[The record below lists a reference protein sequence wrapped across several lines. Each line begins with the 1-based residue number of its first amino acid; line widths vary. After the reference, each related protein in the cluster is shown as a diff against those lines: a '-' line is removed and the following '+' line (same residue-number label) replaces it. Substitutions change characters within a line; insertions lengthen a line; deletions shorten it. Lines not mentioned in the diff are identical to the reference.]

1 LLAGWF
7 EGVTGAPVE
16 RKVIG
21 PMFLRMYKGML
32 DAGLASPVSKHPD
45 TYHLLYADF
54 IVDPVAEIEC
64 LHRHYDLPFG
74 DDAREAMRAWYD
86 DPRNR
91 GDRHGKSAYD
101 LTDFGMTE
109 DQIDGELKGYRER
122 FDIPY
127 EGRS

>member
-1 LLAGWF
+1 
-7 EGVTGAPVE
+7 
-16 RKVIG
+16 
-21 PMFLRMYKGML
+21 ML

-45 TYHLLYADF
+45 TYHLRYADF
-54 IVDPVAEIEC
+54 IGDPVGQIER
-64 LHRHYDLPFG
+64 LHKHYDLPF
-74 DDAREAMRAWYD
+74 DDHARDAMQAWYA

-101 LTDFGMTE
+101 LADFGMSE
-109 DQIDGELKGYRER
+109 QQIDAELAEYRER